1 MTEQQR
7 LRANITTR
15 YGAAERATYEE
26 VMRLVRETG
35 TPQSRVQLL
44 LVKIGLKHL
53 NGPEGK

>member
-26 VMRLVRETG
+26 VMRLVRKTG
-35 TPQSRVQLL
+35 MPQSRVQLL
-44 LVKIGLKHL
+44 LVKIGLKHF
-53 NGPEGK
+53 NDS